1 MITRD
6 DLESLS
12 SHQLHDRAVD
22 MGKAEGDID
31 WLWGL
36 LGSIPA
42 AEGQLGELDDSGL
55 DISHIVSAINGYV
68 RADRS
73 TEETLRPQ
81 YVDYL
86 LEHLETS
93 CHQG

>member
-1 MITRD
+1 
-6 DLESLS
+6 
-12 SHQLHDRAVD
+12 

-31 WLWGL
+31 WLWSL

-55 DISHIVSAINGYV
+55 DIAHIVSAINGYV
-68 RADRS
+68 RSDRS
-73 TEETLRPQ
+73 TEDTLRPL

-86 LEHLETS
+86 LEHL
-93 CHQG
+93 

>member
-1 MITRD
+1 MITRE

-12 SHQLHDRAVD
+12 SHQLHDRAIG
-22 MGKAEGDID
+22 MGKAEDDID
-31 WLWGL
+31 WLWSL

-55 DISHIVSAINGYV
+55 DIAHIVSAINGYV
-68 RADRS
+68 RADSS
-73 TEETLRPQ
+73 TEDTLRPL

-86 LEHLETS
+86 LEHL
-93 CHQG
+93 

>member
-1 MITRD
+1 MITRE
-6 DLESLS
+6 DLETLT
-12 SHQLHDRAVD
+12 SHELHERAVGT
-22 MGKAEGDID
+22 GKAEGDID

-36 LGSIPA
+36 LVSIPA

-55 DISHIVSAINGYV
+55 DIAHVISALNGYV

-73 TEETLRPQ
+73 TEETLRPH

-86 LEHLETS
+86 LEHL
-93 CHQG
+93 

>member
-1 MITRD
+1 
-6 DLESLS
+6 
-12 SHQLHDRAVD
+12 

-31 WLWGL
+31 WLWRL

-55 DISHIVSAINGYV
+55 DIAHIVSAINGYV

-73 TEETLRPQ
+73 TEDTLRPM

-86 LEHLETS
+86 LEHL
-93 CHQG
+93 